1 MDQIGDVSVPRSS
14 SLVKATLCLGEE
26 KYFVDGTNIDGVLLS
41 DQLVSMKQASMSIL
55 KEFITKHNIPA
66 DVPDEA
72 VEEEEEEEEDNG
84 DAAPKNGKPRSESE
98 PHIQSC
104 FSFSV
109 FRN

>member
-1 MDQIGDVSVPRSS
+1 MDQIGDVTVPISS
-14 SLVKATLCLGEE
+14 SLLKATLCLGEK

-72 VEEEEEEEEDNG
+72 VKEEEEEDNG
-84 DAAPKNGKPRSESE
+84 DVAPNNGKTKKRK
-98 PHIQSC
+98 
-104 FSFSV
+104 
-109 FRN
+109 